1 MRDNLRE
8 ISTTQP
14 LNECVMTDEELL
26 NAAQELSKSLANRF
40 SQSTHAV
47 SSTKIPS
54 STEKNTSQSQ
64 GEDPL
69 IGLFSGSPDLATQA
83 EEILEQE
90 LNSISG
96 FTWKE
101 S

>member
-1 MRDNLRE
+1 
-8 ISTTQP
+8 
-14 LNECVMTDEELL
+14 MTVEELL
-26 NAAQELSKSLANRF
+26 NAAQELSISEQIGLA
-40 SQSTHAV
+40 SQLMQLV
-47 SSTKIPS
+47 VQKVPS
-54 STEKNTSQSQ
+54 STETITSQSQ
-64 GEDPL
+64 VEDPL